1 MKKTIAGLIGILFIM
16 LIATTNV
23 YAANESINLQI
34 NKNEF
39 EKGEEIVLDVEI
51 TNAKTTQGVAAM
63 MATIEYD
70 KESLT
75 FEKVKG
81 ENGWATPAYNKE
93 IGHLIVDKNSNLNGN
108 EIVMKFTFKVRDGAK
123 QNQSITLK
131 DIVFSGGE
139 EDIEIANAT
148 KKFTIKNGV
157 SNSEE
162 DNANEGIAGNKN
174 LGNENENNNISSE
187 TNATNELA
195 ENNLIEDK
203 VEQTD
208 NTNLKENE
216 NAEKKGNMGLIIVG
230 IVLAILILAIFIR
243 IQVVKQRRKRRKKKS
258 SH

>member
-1 MKKTIAGLIGILFIM
+1 MKNRKKTIAGLIGILFIM

-75 FEKVKG
+75 LEKVKG

-139 EDIEIANAT
+139 EDVEIANAT
-148 KKFTIKNGV
+148 KKFTIKNGGV
-157 SNSEE
+157 
-162 DNANEGIAGNKN
+162 NANQDEEISQSSGDNSNGNSIS
-174 LGNENENNNISSE
+174 NNSNINTNTSMSSE
-187 TNATNELA
+187 TNNNI
-195 ENNLIEDK
+195 ENN
-203 VEQTD
+203 
-208 NTNLKENE
+208 NE
-216 NAEKKGNMGLIIVG
+216 NFREKEKKSNLVLIIAII
-230 IVLAILILAIFIR
+230 IVALILAVMIR
-243 IQVVKQRRKRRKKKS
+243 IQVVKKRRQKRRKKKTN
-258 SH
+258 